1 MLNFPECDGVKA
13 SNSSICTEKHSN
25 IQKPNAKLA
34 KPMRIRTCTLEGYR
48 DKALDAF
55 RRGVENTV
63 KDCEGILNRAI
74 TMALLDSGSAPG
86 VESLDSSASTDLEAK
101 LLCTAGDIKENSKAI
116 TERYV
121 YLSPF
126 EKKTIHST
134 IIVSIL
140 PFYIILYLLTD
151 QNFLKMPCFSLL
163 RRFETAK

>member
-1 MLNFPECDGVKA
+1 MLNFPKYDGVKA

-86 VESLDSSASTDLEAK
+86 VESSDSSASTDLEAK

-116 TERYV
+116 TDRYV
-121 YLSPF
+121 HLSPF
-126 EKKTIHST
+126 KRKLFIQISL
-134 IIVSIL
+134 IQSFSFI
-140 PFYIILYLLTD
+140 IILYLLTD